1 MIPEIGVFALCW
13 CLLFSLLLV
22 VVPTVGLYKKD
33 QKLTLVADNYVVGS
47 FIFILIAYFCL
58 TINFLQD
65 DFTVLYV
72 LKNSSL
78 NLPWFYKMCAVWGGH
93 EGSMLLW
100 IVILNFWTL
109 AVSVFSKKLEND
121 IRVRVLVILGGISSG
136 LILFLLV
143 TSNPFARQFQIF
155 NISGQD
161 LNPLLQDPGF
171 IFHPPV
177 LYMGYVGFSVAFSF
191 AIAILWLGRIDTAWA
206 KWVRPWTLAAWSCLT
221 AGITLGSWWAY
232 RELGW
237 GGWWFWDP
245 VENASFMPWLAG
257 TALIH
262 SLIASEKRGQFVS
275 WTLLLA
281 ITAFSLSLVGTFL
294 VRSGVLT
301 SVHAFAVDPLRGLYI
316 LAFLFVV
323 IGGSLILFMF
333 RAHQLNQLKRP
344 YLISKQSALI
354 LNNVFF
360 VVAMLTVLMGT
371 VYPLL
376 IDAMGLGKLSVGAPY
391 FNIMFIYIMMPMLF
405 VLGLGIQ
412 LKWHKD
418 NLFEVFKRL
427 GWILI
432 LSIVLPWPIVI
443 IFFKSVSI
451 LVYLSLFLAFWVILS
466 NFDLLIKRVFIFKS
480 TLSRSFLGMI
490 ISHIG
495 VAIMVIGIAIS
506 SGYGSLLDVKMQ
518 PGEEMQLKDVVIK
531 FIDETRLSG
540 PNYHGARAKF
550 AIISN
555 NKVSYIYPEKRI
567 YDVTKIP
574 MTDSDIDITLFR
586 DIYIALGEPLDE
598 KYWSIRMYYKPL
610 VRWIWAGGFL
620 IFLGGLLALLDR
632 KYFLKQ

>member
-72 LKNSSL
+72 LKNLSL
-78 NLPWFYKMCAVWGGH
+78 NLLWFYKMCAVWGGH

-257 TALIH
+257 RALLY
-262 SLIASEKRGQFVS
+262 SLMVNERQQQLNA
-275 WTLLLA
+275 WTILLA
-281 ITAFSLSLVGTFL
+281 ITTFSLSLIGTFL
-294 VRSGVLT
+294 VRSGVLV
-301 SVHAFAVDPLRGLYI
+301 SVHAFAVDPTRGLFI
-316 LAFLFVV
+316 LLFLMAV
-323 IGGSLILFMF
+323 IGGSLLLFAL
-333 RAHQLNQLKRP
+333 RANALFTTRKLPLVSRE
-344 YLISKQSALI
+344 SALL

-360 VVAMLTVLMGT
+360 
-371 VYPLL
+371 
-376 IDAMGLGKLSVGAPY
+376 
-391 FNIMFIYIMMPMLF
+391 
-405 VLGLGIQ
+405 
-412 LKWHKD
+412 
-418 NLFEVFKRL
+418 
-427 GWILI
+427 
-432 LSIVLPWPIVI
+432 
-443 IFFKSVSI
+443 
-451 LVYLSLFLAFWVILS
+451 
-466 NFDLLIKRVFIFKS
+466 
-480 TLSRSFLGMI
+480 
-490 ISHIG
+490 
-495 VAIMVIGIAIS
+495 
-506 SGYGSLLDVKMQ
+506 
-518 PGEEMQLKDVVIK
+518 
-531 FIDETRLSG
+531 
-540 PNYHGARAKF
+540 
-550 AIISN
+550 
-555 NKVSYIYPEKRI
+555 
-567 YDVTKIP
+567 
-574 MTDSDIDITLFR
+574 
-586 DIYIALGEPLDE
+586 
-598 KYWSIRMYYKPL
+598 
-610 VRWIWAGGFL
+610 
-620 IFLGGLLALLDR
+620 
-632 KYFLKQ
+632 